1 MITSNRS
8 RPRPSLNS
16 LDTINKQWSP
26 GLVHGQTWVSIIP
39 GVSFCHLSTRFSF
52 LEVFGM
58 KENRSNEYGACGYRK
73 YEVLFWKLYQN
84 QITLAGVSFI
94 FPLNIK
100 IMLYVKIVILKRD
113 KLEFLCMQS
122 YLKVWI
128 FIII

>member
-1 MITSNRS
+1 
-8 RPRPSLNS
+8 
-16 LDTINKQWSP
+16 
-26 GLVHGQTWVSIIP
+26 
-39 GVSFCHLSTRFSF
+39 
-52 LEVFGM
+52 M